1 MKHGVCYSV
10 EMGGRNL
17 SVLVDYRLFQCAP
30 EFFSNLFPG
39 CLAETCTLQ
48 NAPGEETLA
57 VKNKEEFDV
66 YIHEKT
72 ADCQTLQ
79 RAVITCDPGKSDWPI
94 VLMTD
99 LEETLIHLLQKTVFH
114 GAALVN
120 EGKTLLLLGARKSGK
135 STLTHFLTLQGW
147 SLVDDDCVFFDGN
160 HVFGTGFPLRLR
172 RQIYPDP
179 QVFWK
184 CQDSEGETR
193 RLLKPGHVC
202 RCADAPFF
210 LLFPRYDPQ
219 IAISVERLE
228 RSSLFPQMIQNIR
241 YAANGPR
248 KIQDALNLIRCV
260 QMAYNVIYSDENALL
275 SLIKERI
282 MV

>member
-1 MKHGVCYSV
+1 MI
-10 EMGGRNL
+10 
-17 SVLVDYRLFQCAP
+17 DYHLFQYAP
-30 EFFSNLFPG
+30 EFFANLFPG
-39 CLAETCTLQ
+39 CMIETSVQQ
-48 NAPGEETLA
+48 NTEAQDVLT
-57 VKNKEEFDV
+57 EEFAEEFNV
-66 YIHEKT
+66 CICEKT
-72 ADCQTLQ
+72 AGCQTLQ
-79 RAVITCDPGKSDWPI
+79 RAVITCNPSKSDWPI
-94 VLMTD
+94 ALMTD

-147 SLVDDDCVFFDGN
+147 SLVDDDCLFFDGKQI
-160 HVFGTGFPLRLR
+160 FGTCFPLRLR
-172 RQIYPDP
+172 QQIHPDP
-179 QVFWK
+179 HVFWK

-219 IAISVERLE
+219 IAISVESME

-241 YAANGPR
+241 YAVNSPR

-260 QMAYNVIYSDENALL
+260 QTAYNVIYSDEKALL